1 MKQHT
6 QKKRC
11 DKGNLANRSG
21 PPRISPAR
29 VSKKRWQKQKGD
41 VNSHINPGN
50 SGYAIRP
57 FHKKL
62 ICGCL
67 ESHKIHSGAFY
78 CACIP
83 KSQFTISKEKKMSLS
98 TPKVLVAD
106 PVSQSGVDE
115 LSAGGTLEVVVKTG
129 LPEAEIIKII
139 PEFSALVVRSQT
151 KVTAA
156 VLEAATNLKVVGRA
170 GVGVD
175 NVDVDA
181 ATRRGVIV
189 MNTPGGNTIST
200 AEHAFS
206 LLVSIAR
213 SIPQADASMK
223 AGRWDRKKFEGV
235 ELYNKTLGILGMG
248 RIGTELARRAMAFG
262 MRVLAYDPYLSVSR
276 ARSLQVEL
284 IEEIDTL
291 LPQVDFISMHM
302 PLTDETRHMLDARRL
317 ALCKKGVRIVNCARG
332 GLVAE
337 AALYDALK
345 SGHVGAAAL
354 DVFEVEPPPA
364 EFPLR
369 ELSNI
374 VFTPHLGA
382 STAEAQEN
390 VGIEIAQAIRAALLD
405 GEIRNAVNMPS
416 IDAKTAVVVK
426 PYLTLGDKLGRF
438 VAQLAPKRNDRVVIT
453 YGGKAIEMPTDA
465 ISRAILTGFL
475 KHAGGEEVN
484 SVNVRS
490 MAATIGLD
498 VQEVRSSE
506 QTDFN
511 EWLHVA
517 VFSGD
522 TKVSL
527 GGTFFGAKNDPRIV
541 RVNGNP
547 VEVTPS
553 GVVLMLENCDRP
565 GIVGHIG
572 TLLGTE
578 KINIASMS
586 LSRTEQGGRALT
598 LLNLDSMPGA
608 DVLAKLSSDADIYSA
623 RVIAL

>member
-1 MKQHT
+1 
-6 QKKRC
+6 
-11 DKGNLANRSG
+11 
-21 PPRISPAR
+21 
-29 VSKKRWQKQKGD
+29 
-41 VNSHINPGN
+41 
-50 SGYAIRP
+50 
-57 FHKKL
+57 
-62 ICGCL
+62 
-67 ESHKIHSGAFY
+67 
-78 CACIP
+78 
-83 KSQFTISKEKKMSLS
+83 MSF
-98 TPKVLVAD
+98 PKVLVAD
-106 PVSQSGVDE
+106 PVSQRGVEE
-115 LSAGGTLEVVVKTG
+115 LAEGGSLEVVVKTG
-129 LPEAEIIKII
+129 LKEAELIELI
-139 PEFSALVVRSQT
+139 PDFSALVVRSQT

-156 VLEAATNLKVVGRA
+156 VLAAATNLKVVGRA

-181 ATRRGVIV
+181 ATRHGVIV

-206 LLVSIAR
+206 LLMSIAR
-213 SIPQADASMK
+213 SIPQADASVK
-223 AGRWDRKKFEGV
+223 AGKWDRKKYEGV

-248 RIGTELARRAMAFG
+248 RIGTELARRAIAFG

-284 IEEIDTL
+284 VEDIDEL
-291 LPQVDFISMHM
+291 VGQADFLTMHM

-332 GLVAE
+332 GLIDE
-337 AALYDALK
+337 AALGEALQ
-345 SGHVGAAAL
+345 SGQVAAAAL
-354 DVFEVEPPPA
+354 DVYEIEPPPA

-369 ELSNI
+369 SLANI

-416 IDAKTAVVVK
+416 IDAKTAAVVK

-438 VAQLAPKRNDRVVIT
+438 AAQLAPKRNDRIVIT
-453 YGGKAIEMPTDA
+453 YGGKAVEMPTEA

-475 KHAGGEEVN
+475 KNAGGEEVN
-484 SVNVRS
+484 SVNVRT
-490 MAATIGLD
+490 MASTLGLNIE
-498 VQEVRSSE
+498 EVRSSE

-511 EWLHVA
+511 EWLHIA
-517 VFSGD
+517 VFSGEG
-522 TKVSL
+522 KVSV

-541 RVNGNP
+541 RVNSRP

-553 GVVLMLENCDRP
+553 GVVLLLENKDRP

-572 TLLGTE
+572 TLLGKE
-578 KINIASMS
+578 NINIASMS

-598 LLNLDSMPGA
+598 LLNLDSHPDAG
-608 DVLAKLSSDADIYSA
+608 VLQRLAADADIFA
-623 RVIAL
+623 AQVISL